1 AFVEPG
7 TGSADADTF
16 IGLHAGAIAFHHLDV
31 DDQGVARS
39 EFRNCLAGGQL
50 FELLFFQLLNEV
62 HRNLHRRRALAAKAW
77 AARVFVHAVARVPQT
92 WTPVLRKTRSLI
104 HRAVPCGRMPLCRKC
119 WLRGFGARIRQRQRL
134 VTLPGGF
141 LGVFA
146 HLRGPATDRAVSL
159 VSGPPPAPCANPRPA
174 RCYPTARLPGSGSPR
189 NPVAGYIAG
198 TPRNP
203 TKS

>member
-1 AFVEPG
+1 MTINERPSAIHRPDRRLSASWTELFADDRGALGLFDDAGRLAAQIAQVIQLSAPHLAASHHLDRVDHRRHHRKYAFHTFAIGNLADREAFVEPG

-77 AARVFVHAVARVPQT
+77 AA
-92 WTPVLRKTRSLI
+92 
-104 HRAVPCGRMPLCRKC
+104 
-119 WLRGFGARIRQRQRL
+119 
-134 VTLPGGF
+134 
-141 LGVFA
+141 
-146 HLRGPATDRAVSL
+146 
-159 VSGPPPAPCANPRPA
+159 
-174 RCYPTARLPGSGSPR
+174 
-189 NPVAGYIAG
+189 
-198 TPRNP
+198 
-203 TKS
+203 